1 MSYHDGY
8 DRPRLEGM
16 AVVNPLIEIQRKLDK
31 ITKLVNELSTEEHEN
46 AGSISI
52 EYVWRMQN
60 ILDGSDEEEKKVV
73 K

>member
-31 ITKLVNELSTEEHEN
+31 IKELVGNQEKIADLSAIDLKKLIEEIIQ
-46 AGSISI
+46 G
-52 EYVWRMQN
+52 
-60 ILDGSDEEEKKVV
+60 
-73 K
+73 